1 MTRAPSRSTVRAYF
15 IFSSPRPTAR
25 ARRCVAHLNCSLI
38 LRAGTFSVT
47 SSVELPDDSCN
58 LAWTLTTKIPD
69 YVTVVRPDTPSFGPI
84 FGRVDVSNARTAGTL
99 AQVSE
104 YLASRGLS
112 FATYRSATD
121 GDNFTATATLT
132 SANEVN
138 IEWLENEF
146 AELGEKLDVDV
157 SFTKLD

>member
-1 MTRAPSRSTVRAYF
+1 MLTSCF
-15 IFSSPRPTAR
+15 
-25 ARRCVAHLNCSLI
+25 SLI

-104 YLASRGLS
+104 YLASRGLICDD
-112 FATYRSATD
+112 RSATD

>member
-1 MTRAPSRSTVRAYF
+1 MLTS
-15 IFSSPRPTAR
+15 
-25 ARRCVAHLNCSLI
+25 CVSLI